1 MEQTGSAPGHF
12 SGFAPDRSRA
22 IGYHGLVSHPGRRG
36 PVIHDDNQATL
47 VMRPSERPVLPADPS
62 NLMTAYAPP
71 NEELL
76 ELARYEIPESSGA
89 ESLRGRSQT
98 VPLAAMQGDAPEWM
112 RAARAMSNAFD
123 ACIQRGEADAFERAA
138 IERAWYAY
146 TMGGVS
152 PRQVMRVVRLVGHAH
167 GAIAKT
173 PPDRLHMAIEDCA
186 LLIYNGL
193 PSIVR
198 STVPYDRV
206 RRVVHYLS
214 QQPNAWVA
222 IVEGSVELLGWK
234 DAAQSHAASI
244 LRSIID
250 KEL

>member
-1 MEQTGSAPGHF
+1 MTQRGG
-12 SGFAPDRSRA
+12 
-22 IGYHGLVSHPGRRG
+22 RG
-36 PVIHDDNQATL
+36 PVINQDNATTL

-76 ELARYEIPESSGA
+76 ELARYQPPDSGGA
-89 ESLRGRSQT
+89 ESMRGRAPAM
-98 VPLAAMQGDAPEWM
+98 PLPPMTGDAPEWI
-112 RAARAMSNAFD
+112 RAARAMVNAFE

-167 GAIAKT
+167 NALSRT
-173 PPDRLHMAIEDCA
+173 TPDRLHVAIEDCA

-206 RRVVHYLS
+206 RRVVHQLS

-234 DAAQSHAASI
+234 DAAQAHAASI

-250 KEL
+250 KEM